1 METLV
6 SCYPEP
12 RTTFICLISLSIKR
26 SVVSAY
32 YLYPTNF
39 EVVVIINT
47 TVSPTRYWP
56 YDFLPR
62 KVNIIH
68 VYIYICIYVCKKKI
82 ILKQRDRASIDHT
95 GSMAFM

>member
-12 RTTFICLISLSIKR
+12 RTTFKCLISVSIER
-26 SVVSAY
+26 SVVCAY
-32 YLYPTNF
+32 YRYPTNF

-47 TVSPTRYWP
+47 TVSPTRYRL

-68 VYIYICIYVCKKKI
+68 VYIYV
-82 ILKQRDRASIDHT
+82 
-95 GSMAFM
+95 